1 MKAYAAFLSIELKSL
16 KRDYVSLFFM
26 IVLPLILTFVFG
38 GAFGQEQ
45 TQYGANI
52 LGIDVVV
59 PINVVF
65 LIANAGLMGIPITI
79 AELKEQGVIKRYI
92 TYPVE
97 YKNYFAGLTTAFT
110 SVCVLSTILF
120 GAVSFL
126 FFDANYHMNLVQTLS
141 FILIYLLNILIFF
154 GLGFFISLVMK
165 SSRSTNIVTSSIFM
179 ALLFTS
185 GIVLPV
191 ESLPIYMQ
199 KFAPIFPMYHSIE
212 VLRMTWIG
220 QFSFNTV
227 GYNLLYLIITG
238 AFILFL
244 LKIIRIKWD

>member
-1 MKAYAAFLSIELKSL
+1 MRTYKAFLSIELKSL

-26 IVLPLILTFVFG
+26 IALPMILTVVFG
-38 GAFGQEQ
+38 GAFGQEP
-45 TQYGANI
+45 TRYGADI

-79 AELKEQGVIKRYI
+79 AELKEQGVFKRYI
-92 TYPVE
+92 TYPVT
-97 YKNYFAGLTTAFT
+97 YNSYFSGLTTAFT
-110 SVCVLSTILF
+110 SVCVFSTILF
-120 GAVSFL
+120 GVVSFL
-126 FFDANYHMNLVQTLS
+126 FFEANYHMNLAQTLW
-141 FILIYLLNILIFF
+141 FILVYLLNIFIFF
-154 GLGFFISLVMK
+154 GLGFFIALIMK

-191 ESLPIYMQ
+191 ESLPMYLQ
-199 KFAPIFPMYHSIE
+199 KLASIFPMYHSVE

-220 QFSFNTV
+220 LFSFSTV
-227 GYNLLYLIITG
+227 GHNLLYLLVTG
-238 AFILFL
+238 AVIFIL
-244 LKIIRIKWD
+244 LKAIRMKWD